1 MNRKVFLVGTVVFLF
16 VTAAAMA
23 QHRGGPV
30 VGPPTEAPTGQVPPE
45 VAAKFVG
52 DVGELTPPGASA
64 PSVTTSLF
72 LDVPAFDRLFMMS
85 QNNGTQPQT
94 CVILNS
100 ANSFSAVAMLSQPLS
115 SRDGLFHVVVT
126 GQATITN
133 TTGAPDQKAVRIE
146 CKVFDIY
153 NNEVAD
159 CWGITGPQS
168 NAGNFVR
175 SNPNDTPHQVF
186 GAFAGYAEAGGPG
199 TYRVRIRVYTNNWV
213 GTFCYGNLI
222 VHYNFSGT

>member
-45 VAAKFVG
+45 VAAKFLG

-64 PSVTTSLF
+64 PYLTTSLF
-72 LDVPAFDRLFMMS
+72 RDDPAFNRVFMMS
-85 QNNGTQPQT
+85 QNDGTNAQT
-94 CVILNS
+94 CVLLHAGNS
-100 ANSFSAVAMLSQPLS
+100 YSAVAMLSQPLNS
-115 SRDGLFHVVVT
+115 VDGVFHVVVS
-126 GQATITN
+126 GQATIAKTA
-133 TTGAPDQKAVRIE
+133 GAPDQKAVRVE
-146 CKVFDIY
+146 CKVFDAVS

-159 CWGITGPQS
+159 CWNVSGPLS
-168 NAGNFVR
+168 NASNFVR

-186 GAFAGYAEAGGPG
+186 GAFAGYAEAGGG
-199 TYRVRIRVYTNNWV
+199 GSYRVRIRVFTNNWL
-213 GTFCYGNLI
+213 GSFCYGNLI
-222 VHYNFSGT
+222 VHYNGS